1 MNYLTAIKLVLT
13 LLPYLIDAVKTV
25 EKAFPETGS
34 GAVKLGLVRANFPSG
49 KFSAWYDD
57 KTKEFQLCRNEAG
70 PWKLI
75 NQGRVCY
82 LYSKDIYE
90 VVGGERTFHVRQ
102 LKPGVLLLSPRL
114 GTK

>member
-1 MNYLTAIKLVLT
+1 MGFIEITKGPRKGKAPGPPLVTTKGGRLRFN
-13 LLPYLIDAVKTV
+13 LSAS
-25 EKAFPETGS
+25 E
-34 GAVKLGLVRANFPSG
+34 LVRANFPNG
-49 KFSAWYDD
+49 TFSAWYDD

>member
-1 MNYLTAIKLVLT
+1 MGFIEIKKE
-13 LLPYLIDAVKTV
+13 PRQG
-25 EKAFPETGS
+25 KAPGPPLMKAKEGRLRFNLSASE
-34 GAVKLGLVRANFPSG
+34 LVRANFPNG

-75 NQGRVCY
+75 NQGKACY

-114 GTK
+114 GTT